1 MSCEPP
7 EIATVVAAFVIPQH
21 SKQAVDILVNGN
33 PVGRW
38 EFHLGEQMVERKIVI
53 PHSVANGARQLL
65 ITFLLPDAAMPAAL
79 KFNADTRM
87 LGIIVPQIRVSASTE

>member
-1 MSCEPP
+1 M
-7 EIATVVAAFVIPQH
+7 IPQH

-33 PVGRW
+33 QVGRW
-38 EFHLGEQMVERKIVI
+38 EFHFGEQIAERQIVI

-79 KFNADTRM
+79 KFNPDPRM
-87 LGIIVPQIRVSASTE
+87 LGINVPQIRVSASTE